1 MFFRK
6 TVALTTRSMLVPA
19 AVSTA
24 GPGAGRM
31 NCCDSERFRSR
42 GPRKRRVG
50 DTLYFV
56 SATSMA
62 TALLKQTKGLPLV
75 ARKLRIYSSPA
86 DIEPARRELHA
97 AVQQVRAGVDA
108 EARLMEAVLLLR
120 AIRESVEEAA
130 QAERAVQVLA
140 RIDLSHR

>member
-1 MFFRK
+1 
-6 TVALTTRSMLVPA
+6 
-19 AVSTA
+19 
-24 GPGAGRM
+24 
-31 NCCDSERFRSR
+31 
-42 GPRKRRVG
+42 
-50 DTLYFV
+50 
-56 SATSMA
+56 MA

>member
-1 MFFRK
+1 
-6 TVALTTRSMLVPA
+6 
-19 AVSTA
+19 
-24 GPGAGRM
+24 
-31 NCCDSERFRSR
+31 
-42 GPRKRRVG
+42 
-50 DTLYFV
+50 
-56 SATSMA
+56 MA

-120 AIRESVEEAA
+120 AIHESVEQAA
-130 QAERAVQVLA
+130 QAEPAVQVLA

>member
-1 MFFRK
+1 MPPGTTLPWFWRPPI
-6 TVALTTRSMLVPA
+6 LTRTAHVVFPLNAAPSWRRSDELLRF
-19 AVSTA
+19 
-24 GPGAGRM
+24 GA
-31 NCCDSERFRSR
+31 FRSR

-97 AVQQVRAGVDA
+97 ALQ
-108 EARLMEAVLLLR
+108 
-120 AIRESVEEAA
+120 
-130 QAERAVQVLA
+130 
-140 RIDLSHR
+140 